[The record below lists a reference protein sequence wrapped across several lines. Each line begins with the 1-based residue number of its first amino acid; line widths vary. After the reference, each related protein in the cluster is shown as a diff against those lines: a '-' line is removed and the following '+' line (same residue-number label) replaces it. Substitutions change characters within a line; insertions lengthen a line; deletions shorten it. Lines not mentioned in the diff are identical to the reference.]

1 MKVLLIE
8 DSKKVV
14 RDISSCLRVRYPDV
28 IIIAIGEGRKG
39 IKMVETESP
48 DLVMVDSSLP
58 DTDVLDLVT
67 EIREFSDVPLL
78 ILYETTTDMERA
90 IGLERGADEYV
101 NKPFSPTELLARVNA
116 LLRRTHGLGFKP
128 ERVISMGSQLN
139 INHAMHEVV
148 LPTGKRVKLTPIEYN
163 LLLELVRNESRVL
176 THRRLLD
183 KIWGSVSADD
193 YGSIKK
199 YIYRLRS
206 KLETDASKPQMLLTE
221 RGVGYKFIKFI
232 PKTR

>member
-1 MKVLLIE
+1 VKVLLIE
-8 DSKKVV
+8 DSQKVV

-28 IIIAIGEGRKG
+28 IIIAIGEGQKG
-39 IKMVETESP
+39 IEMVETESL
-48 DLVMVDSSLP
+48 DLVMADSSLP
-58 DTDVLDLVT
+58 DTNILDLVT

-78 ILYETTTDMERA
+78 ILCEMTTDMDRA

-128 ERVISMGSQLN
+128 ERVISTGSQLN

-206 KLETDASKPQMLLTE
+206 KLEPDAHKPQMFLTE
-221 RGVGYKFIKFI
+221 RGVGYKFIKPI
-232 PKTR
+232 